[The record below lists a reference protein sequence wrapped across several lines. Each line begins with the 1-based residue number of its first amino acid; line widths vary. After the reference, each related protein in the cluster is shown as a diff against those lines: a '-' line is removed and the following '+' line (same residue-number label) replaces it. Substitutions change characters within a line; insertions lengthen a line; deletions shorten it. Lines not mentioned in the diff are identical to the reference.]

1 MPPRDVSQLPPW
13 SRELESGTGKAD
25 YPESP
30 SLYSSPLWGKRT
42 RAPLIIQE
50 VFSGIRQETDK
61 WLGIFSLCKKGCLWC
76 SSSVLL
82 SCARLTPHRLQCSAH
97 SSLIG
102 VAAGPGAR
110 RAFAAVV
117 MVSSGVWSQRQLRQ
131 MPFSNPSLSLSKL
144 PAPPLLLSVF
154 LSVLTSDSP
163 LCFLALFSHARLSQ
177 TSLPLSPSI
186 CLPSLS
192 LLHQPPLPHSF
203 IFSICLYRGC

>member
-1 MPPRDVSQLPPW
+1 MAGYL
-13 SRELESGTGKAD
+13 L
-25 YPESP
+25 
-30 SLYSSPLWGKRT
+30 
-42 RAPLIIQE
+42 
-50 VFSGIRQETDK
+50 
-61 WLGIFSLCKKGCLWC
+61 SLCKKGCLWC

-131 MPFSNPSLSLSKL
+131 MPFSNPSRSLSKL
-144 PAPPLLLSVF
+144 PAPPLLSVC

-163 LCFLALFSHARLSQ
+163 LWRFAFSLSFLTLVFLNPPSLPPPRLSVSPPYHSY
-177 TSLPLSPSI
+177 TSLLSPTHSSSVSACI
-186 CLPSLS
+186 GAVDVSSSLS
-192 LLHQPPLPHSF
+192 AP
-203 IFSICLYRGC
+203 

>member
-1 MPPRDVSQLPPW
+1 MAGYL
-13 SRELESGTGKAD
+13 L
-25 YPESP
+25 
-30 SLYSSPLWGKRT
+30 
-42 RAPLIIQE
+42 
-50 VFSGIRQETDK
+50 
-61 WLGIFSLCKKGCLWC
+61 SLCKKGCLWC

-131 MPFSNPSLSLSKL
+131 MPFSNPSRSLSKL
-144 PAPPLLLSVF
+144 PAPPLLSVC

-163 LCFLALFSHARLSQ
+163 LWRFAFSLSFLTLVSQ
-177 TSLPLSPSI
+177 PSLLLIYLSP
-186 CLPSLS
+186 
-192 LLHQPPLPHSF
+192 LLITPTPASSPPLIH
-203 IFSICLYRGC
+203 LQYLLV